1 MTIFEAIILGLV
13 QGLTEFLPVSSSGHL
28 IIFQNLFGMEE
39 PMLTF
44 DIFLHI
50 GTLVAVFIV
59 FWKDIWRLL
68 KKPFCK
74 EVALL
79 IVATIPVG
87 IIGLLFDDK
96 VAAISTL
103 TTVGICLIFTGVI
116 LFFSDRLTGRI
127 KLNELSFGKSLFI
140 GLMQGIAVLPGVSRS
155 GSTICA
161 SLLCGLDRKEAA
173 RYSFLLSILAILGA
187 GLVHSLGIIQEH
199 GSFSLSA
206 EYIAGMAAAALS
218 GFAAI
223 KFFLKLLEKK
233 SMRFFSYYCWSV
245 AAIILIWNFVA

>member
-50 GTLVAVFIV
+50 GTLFAVFVV

-68 KKPFCK
+68 RRPFCK

-87 IIGLLFDDK
+87 VVGLLFDDK

-103 TTVGICLIFTGVI
+103 TTVGICLVFTGII
-116 LFFSDRLTGRI
+116 LFFSDRLSG
-127 KLNELSFGKSLFI
+127 KLKIEELSFGKALLVGI
-140 GLMQGIAVLPGVSRS
+140 MQGIAVLPGVSRS

-161 SLLCGLDRKEAA
+161 SLLCGLDRKDAA
-173 RYSFLLSILAILGA
+173 RYSFLLSIIAILGA
-187 GLVHSLGIIQEH
+187 GLVQSIGIVQEH
-199 GSFSLSA
+199 GTLNLST
-206 EYIAGMAAAALS
+206 EYIAGMITAALS

-245 AAIILIWNFVA
+245 AAIILVWNFVA